1 MLDETTGA
9 VRVMLRL
16 EGLWVLVVA
25 SIAYSKY

>member
-9 VRVMLRL
+9 VRVVL
-16 EGLWVLVVA
+16 EGLCVLVAA